1 MEKLRQDKEAWAA
14 KFKLLKQQKL
24 EAEWK
29 EAERQAEEWLQL
41 EAEAKKKEL
50 ALEKEHQE
58 VMEHLRLADLKE
70 KEKEDEANEL
80 ALQAAGALSASDRD
94 SKIDPADLKMAAM
107 AELKRRWKITKRKR
121 KAGPTEP

>member
-1 MEKLRQDKEAWAA
+1 M
-14 KFKLLKQQKL
+14 

-58 VMEHLRLADLKE
+58 VMEHLRLANLKKKK

-94 SKIDPADLKMAAM
+94 SKIDSADPKMAAI
-107 AELKRRWKITKRKR
+107 AELKRRWKITKRER